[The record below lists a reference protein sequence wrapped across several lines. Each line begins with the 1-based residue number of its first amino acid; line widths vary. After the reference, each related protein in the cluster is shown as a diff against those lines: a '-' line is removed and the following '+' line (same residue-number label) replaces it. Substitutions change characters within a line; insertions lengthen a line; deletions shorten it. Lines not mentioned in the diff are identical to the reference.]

1 MQTWRR
7 EADDGT
13 LAVRRMAIRLRVRQ
27 LLSLAVMVGVL
38 VVIAFMG
45 IAA

>member
-1 MQTWRR
+1 MQTWRQ
-7 EADDGT
+7 ESDDGT

-38 VVIAFMG
+38 VVLAFVG